1 MKLIICLVFCIFGA
15 MDLGKAFG
23 KGKPVQRGEPLGGSC
38 PSKPPMDGIERPKNP
53 PTNPNI
59 PRQIKPSNPK
69 IADSEAGR
77 RGRR

>member
-1 MKLIICLVFCIFGA
+1 

-23 KGKPVQRGEPLGGSC
+23 KGNPLQRDKPLGGSC

-59 PRQIKPSNPK
+59 PRQIRPSNPK
-69 IADSEAGR
+69 IADSVAGH
-77 RGRR
+77 RGQR